1 MTNSNLRISTVGAAL
16 LAAALLLPAC
26 ASTEQTRDFRYSGF
40 LRNYEQLQPGAGADD
55 PILIYVNP
63 DADWASY
70 DKVLIDRVT
79 IWRTMGSNL
88 PTVPETEL
96 QHLADHLYWAV
107 RKQLEQ
113 DYKIVDFPGKGVMR
127 LRVALTEAR
136 SANTAMAAVSRVSVV
151 PLVTGVTKL
160 TTGTY
165 AFVGEAG
172 IEGEILDSLTHERLS
187 AAVDSRAGGRRG
199 GASEWSDVENAFN
212 FWAERLRKRL
222 AERRSG
228 SAG

>member
-1 MTNSNLRISTVGAAL
+1 M
-16 LAAALLLPAC
+16 
-26 ASTEQTRDFRYSGF
+26 
-40 LRNYEQLQPGAGADD
+40 QPGTDPDD
-55 PILIYVNP
+55 PAMRYENP

-70 DKVLIDRVT
+70 DKIMMDRVT

-113 DYKIVDFPGKGVMR
+113 DYKFVQAPGPGVLR

-165 AFVGEAG
+165 AFVGAAG
-172 IEGEILDSLTHERLS
+172 IEGEILDSMTHERLS

-199 GASEWSDVENAFN
+199 GAGEWSDVENAFN
-212 FWAERLRKRL
+212 FWAERLRTNLAKR
-222 AERRSG
+222 R
-228 SAG
+228 AGAGG